1 MIDAV
6 LLFGVINII
15 FEMVLLSMIPPKHRL
30 RVLGSE
36 GACNTMHALFLLAN
50 LAIHW
55 GTLVG
60 TMSGVFA
67 FVASV
72 VTVRFA
78 RKLFGHITKG
88 RYYHVGWIKYPVEL
102 IK

>member
-6 LLFGVINII
+6 LLFGVINTI
-15 FEMVLLSMIPPKHRL
+15 FEIVLISMIPPKHRL
-30 RVLGSE
+30 RLLGSE
-36 GACNTMHALFLLAN
+36 AACNTMHAAFLLAN

-60 TMSGVFA
+60 TMSGVLA

-72 VTVRFA
+72 GTVRFA
-78 RKLFGHITKG
+78 RKLFGHISGG
-88 RYYHVGWIKYPVEL
+88 RYYHVGWIKYSVDT

>member
-6 LLFGVINII
+6 LLFGAINII

-30 RVLGSE
+30 RLLGSE
-36 GACNTMHALFLLAN
+36 GACNTMHALFLVAN

-60 TMSGVFA
+60 TMSGVLA

-78 RKLFGHITKG
+78 RKLFGHISNG
-88 RYYHVGWIKYPVEL
+88 RFYHVGWIKYSVGA

>member
-6 LLFGVINII
+6 LLFGAINIV

-30 RVLGSE
+30 RLLGSE
-36 GACNTMHALFLLAN
+36 GASNTLHALFLLAN

-60 TMSGVFA
+60 TMSGVLA

-78 RKLFGHITKG
+78 KKLFGHIAEG
-88 RYYHVGWIKYPVEL
+88 RYYHVGWIKYPLEL

>member
-15 FEMVLLSMIPPKHRL
+15 FEMVLLSMIPPRHRL
-30 RVLGSE
+30 RLLGSE
-36 GACNTMHALFLLAN
+36 GACNALHALFLLAN

-55 GTLVG
+55 GMLVG
-60 TMSGVFA
+60 TMSGVLA

-78 RKLFGHITKG
+78 RKLFGHISGG

>member
-1 MIDAV
+1 MISSV
-6 LLFGVINII
+6 LLFGVMNAL
-15 FEMVLLSMIPPKHRL
+15 FEFVLLSMIPPKHRL
-30 RVLGSE
+30 RLLGSE
-36 GACNTMHALFLLAN
+36 GGCNTLHALFLLAN

-60 TMSGVFA
+60 TMSGVLA

-72 VTVRFA
+72 ATVRFA
-78 RKLFGHITKG
+78 RKLFGHITGG
-88 RYYHVGWIKYPVEL
+88 RYYHVGWVKYPLEL

>member
-30 RVLGSE
+30 RLLGSE
-36 GACNTMHALFLLAN
+36 GASNALHALFLLAN

-60 TMSGVFA
+60 TMSGVLA

-78 RKLFGHITKG
+78 KKLFGHIAEG
-88 RYYHVGWIKYPVEL
+88 RYYHVGWIKYPVEM

>member
-6 LLFGVINII
+6 LLFGAINII
-15 FEMVLLSMIPPKHRL
+15 FEMVLISMIPPKHRL
-30 RVLGSE
+30 RLLGSE
-36 GACNTMHALFLLAN
+36 GGCNAVHALFLLAN

-60 TMSGVFA
+60 TMSGVLA

-78 RKLFGHITKG
+78 RKLFGHITGG
-88 RYYHVGWIKYPVEL
+88 RYYHVGWIKYPIEL

>member
-30 RVLGSE
+30 RMLGSE
-36 GACNTMHALFLLAN
+36 GACNTMHALFLVVN
-50 LAIHW
+50 LVLHW
-55 GTLVG
+55 GTLIG
-60 TMSGVFA
+60 TMSGVLA

-78 RKLFGHITKG
+78 RKLFGHISGG
-88 RYYHVGWIKYPVEL
+88 RFYHVGWIKYSVDT

>member
-1 MIDAV
+1 MINAV

-15 FEMVLLSMIPPKHRL
+15 FEMVLISMIPPKHRL
-30 RVLGSE
+30 RLLGSE
-36 GACNTMHALFLLAN
+36 GGCNAVHALFLVAN

-60 TMSGVFA
+60 TMSGVLA

-78 RKLFGHITKG
+78 RKLFGHVSGG
-88 RYYHVGWIKYPVEL
+88 RYYHVGWIKYSVEL

>member
-6 LLFGVINII
+6 LLFGAINII
-15 FEMVLLSMIPPKHRL
+15 FEMVLISMIPPKHRL
-30 RVLGSE
+30 RLLGSE
-36 GACNTMHALFLLAN
+36 GGCNAVHALFLLAN

-60 TMSGVFA
+60 TMSGVLA

-78 RKLFGHITKG
+78 RKLFGHISDG
-88 RYYHVGWIKYPVEL
+88 RYYHVGWCKYAPEDL
-102 IK
+102 K